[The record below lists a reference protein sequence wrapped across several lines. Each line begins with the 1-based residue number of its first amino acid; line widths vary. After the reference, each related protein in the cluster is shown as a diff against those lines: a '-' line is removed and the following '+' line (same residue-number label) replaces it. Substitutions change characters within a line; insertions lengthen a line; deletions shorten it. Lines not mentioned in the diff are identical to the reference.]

1 MEYINLSEEEKA
13 FLASQGITPERF
25 PDEDDLWEEIYG
37 VMLDHIVGN
46 NDEPDKIALKLERI
60 YDRAIYE

>member
-1 MEYINLSEEEKA
+1 MEYKNLSAEEKD

-25 PDEDDLWEEIYG
+25 PDEEDLWDEIYG
-37 VMLDHIVGN
+37 VMLDHIVDN
-46 NDEPDKIALKLERI
+46 NDEPDDIALKLERI